1 MDLIQYYLIF
11 VDGKGKIKKVAQ
23 GLGKG
28 MLGLMGLAKTKGK
41 GFSML
46 VNGESGEVE
55 KVFQQV
61 EGMKF
66 ANPLENHISMNKKVD
81 LEKIKL
87 LMGVMGT

>member
-61 EGMKF
+61 EGYKF
-66 ANPLENHISMNKKVD
+66 ANPLQNHPSLNKKVD

-87 LMGVMGT
+87 YMGT